1 MTTAYVIAGGLGTRL
16 RSVVSDVPK
25 PMAIVDG
32 KPFLE
37 YLLNFWISQ
46 GVSKFIISV
55 SYMYNKVIDYFG
67 DNFKGVNLEYFIE
80 EEPMGTGGGLIQIVK
95 NLSETFVVINGD
107 TFFEISLNELKSFKH
122 KTQADLVIALFK
134 TSDKKRY
141 GQVLLNEFNQV
152 NGFYNSETKYSK
164 LSNGGVYLV
173 DPLIFKKTSLKF
185 NTKCSF
191 EKNILPT
198 LIKQGF
204 NIFGFQHSGKFID
217 IGLPEDYKRAS
228 NFLKI

>member
-1 MTTAYVIAGGLGTRL
+1 
-16 RSVVSDVPK
+16 
-25 PMAIVDG
+25 
-32 KPFLE
+32 
-37 YLLNFWISQ
+37 
-46 GVSKFIISV
+46 
-55 SYMYNKVIDYFG
+55 MYKKIIDYFG
-67 DNFKGVNLEYFIE
+67 DNFKGVKLEYFIE
-80 EEPMGTGGGLIQIVK
+80 EEPMGTGGGLMQIVK

-107 TFFEISLNELKSFKH
+107 TFFEISLNELNSFKN

-134 TSDKKRY
+134 TNDKKRY

-152 NGFYNSETKYSK
+152 NGFYNSEKSYSN

-173 DPLIFKKTSLKF
+173 DPLIFKKKKFKF
-185 NTKCSF
+185 NKKCSF

-198 LIKQGF
+198 LIEQGF

-228 NFLKI
+228 KFLKNLEKSKKILERQRYEKKYISYRWCRLHRLNTCARFITDGS